1 MKRFGSLLALIA
13 GLTACSSEQ
22 AMPVFHADTNPETL
36 SAWGQVTINSGALDL
51 SEGVM
56 PYELNTPLFSDY
68 AHKLRTVWM
77 PDGTKATYREGE
89 VLDFPVGTVITKT
102 FYYDTPGGPL
112 DGLVLKSATSEGLP
126 DNQLG
131 LENVRLI
138 ETRVLARRESGW
150 IALPYVWNDE
160 QTDAVLQRTG
170 EIKRLTLVKD
180 DALED
185 ATEFAYL
192 VPDVNQCAGCHATNA
207 TTRAIQPIGPKAR
220 HLNGAFAYDTGTENQ
235 LAHWQT
241 AGILAGAPAPH
252 MAPRNAVWTDT
263 SESIDRRARAYLD
276 ANCAHCHNTVGA
288 ADTSGLHLEP
298 DDPYGPNL
306 GICKTPIAAG
316 TGTGGRHFDIVPG
329 DPDASIFTYRMAST
343 NPAEMMPELGRSL
356 AHDEG
361 VELIVEWI
369 ESLEGG
375 GCLSDL

>member
-1 MKRFGSLLALIA
+1 MKTFLGSCLALVV
-13 GLTACSSEQ
+13 LTACSGEQ
-22 AMPVFHADTNPETL
+22 AQPVFHADTNPDTL
-36 SAWGQVTINSGALDL
+36 SAWGQVTIADGTLAL
-51 SEGVM
+51 SENVM
-56 PYELNTPLFSDY
+56 PYDLNTPLFSDY
-68 AHKLRTVWM
+68 AHKLRTVWL
-77 PDGTKATYREGE
+77 PDGTKAAYREGE

-102 FYYDTPGGPL
+102 FYYETPEG
-112 DGLVLKSATSEGLP
+112 DFEGLVLKSDGPDGLP
-126 DNQLG
+126 ENKLT

-150 IALPYVWNDE
+150 VALPYVWNDD
-160 QTDAVLQRTG
+160 QTDAMLQRAG
-170 EIKRLTLVKD
+170 EIKRLTLVR
-180 DALED
+180 DAAMED
-185 ATEFAYL
+185 AAEFAYL

-220 HLNGAFAYDTGTENQ
+220 HLNGPFVYDSGAENQ
-235 LAHWQT
+235 LVHWQS
-241 AGILAGAPAPH
+241 AGLLESAPAPH
-252 MAPRNAVWTDT
+252 NAPRNAVWTDT
-263 SESIDRRARAYLD
+263 SKSLDRRARAYLD

-361 VELIVEWI
+361 VELIVAWI

-375 GCLSDL
+375 CTSDL